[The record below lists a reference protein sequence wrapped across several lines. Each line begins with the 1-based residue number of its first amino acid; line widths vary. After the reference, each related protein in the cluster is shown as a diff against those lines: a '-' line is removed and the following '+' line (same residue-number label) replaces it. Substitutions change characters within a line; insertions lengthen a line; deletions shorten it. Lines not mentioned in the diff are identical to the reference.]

1 MARLTPEEQHLL
13 TSPTIDDN
21 GPGSILRDFETL
33 LDFVGSAGTAV
44 SKTNNVLPLK
54 SLGHLNARLVHPI
67 ELGLKR
73 PLQRSYPHISAL
85 YLLLRATGLGRVE
98 GGGNKPRLVLD
109 DAVLASWRQL
119 NPTERFCTLLET
131 WLLRADPEMLGEWSF
146 HARPPMS
153 EWRVFFQKI
162 PARGLRIAGD
172 RSQEQLLSYSPGLI
186 NLAMFEL
193 FALVTVQHGKPQA
206 GQGWCINRVQR
217 TPWGDALL
225 HVLAN
230 HMLSMDS
237 LMRYDRSDEADFGEL
252 QDILQPFFPA
262 WQHNL
267 ELPVEAFQDGVYV
280 FKVSLGRIWR
290 RIAIA
295 GKASM
300 DRLSDAILEAYEF
313 DHDHLYKFSYKNR
326 FGQSA
331 SIHHPYMDE
340 PPFAP
345 EVLIG
350 DLPLRPGVAMTYVYD
365 FGDYWEFDVR
375 LERIDPVDRRMRT
388 YRILEAHGE
397 SPEQYPSW
405 DEDED

>member
-1 MARLTPEEQHLL
+1 MEKPTPEEKHLL
-13 TSPTIDDN
+13 TSQTIDDN
-21 GPGSILRDFETL
+21 GPGTILRDFETL
-33 LDFVGSAGTAV
+33 LDFIGSEGIAV
-44 SKTNNVLPLK
+44 SKTNHLLPMKALEQ
-54 SLGHLNARLVHPI
+54 LNARLARPI

-98 GGGNKPRLVLD
+98 GAGNKPRVVLD
-109 DAVLASWRQL
+109 DEVLVSWRQL

-131 WLLRADPEMLGEWSF
+131 WLLRVDLKILGERGF
-146 HARPPMS
+146 HSRRPMG
-153 EWRVFFQKI
+153 EWRNFFQKI
-162 PARGLRIAGD
+162 PAQGLRIAGD
-172 RSQEQLLSYSPGLI
+172 RHEETMIPYTPGLV

-217 TPWGDALL
+217 TPWGEALL
-225 HVLAN
+225 RVLAE
-230 HMLSMDS
+230 HLLSFEF
-237 LMRYDRSDEADFGEL
+237 LVRYDSSDEDDFGEL

-267 ELPVEAFQDGVYV
+267 ELAADEFHDGVYI

-290 RIAIA
+290 RIAIPGQA
-295 GKASM
+295 TV
-300 DRLSDAILEAYEF
+300 DTLSDAILEAYAF
-313 DHDHLYKFSYKNR
+313 DHDHLYAFYYKNR
-326 FGQSA
+326 FGRKS

-340 PPFAP
+340 PPFTP
-345 EVLIG
+345 EVRIG
-350 DLPLRPGVAMTYVYD
+350 ELPLRPGVTMTYVYD
-365 FGDYWEFDVR
+365 FGDHWEFDVN
-375 LERIDPVDRRMRT
+375 LERIDPADRRMRT

-405 DEDED
+405 DDDEG